1 MLKNELLVKLPN
13 GAGYFVWPKLWSPFL
28 IFLSQRTLDE
38 RDSSRKMNHP
48 SSLLFENVTRDVSGI
63 MKYQQDI
70 ALLPNDLVSSNIL
83 Y

>member
-13 GAGYFVWPKLWSPFL
+13 GAGYFVWPKLWLPFL
-28 IFLSQRTLDE
+28 TFLSQRTLDE
-38 RDSSRKMNHP
+38 RDNSKKMNH
-48 SSLLFENVTRDVSGI
+48 SASLLFENVTRAVSGI